1 MSRKKQK
8 RKSGLKIIAIAVL
21 ILCAVVTYN
30 RVALEGKRR
39 ALEKQYAE
47 LNEQLL
53 KEQERADRLLEQ
65 ERYMQTVEGIRET
78 MERSATRAQ
87 DEAYRAAHPTDP
99 ANAEG
104 LHTELTNVNVT
115 EGDVYREQ
123 TTYEQTQNI
132 DKRNLSTIEQ
142 ELSRIN
148 RENINNQY
156 KYMQMMEGIR
166 ESMERPQEKKSPDQ
180 MRRESLMAL
189 EHPAELMKPKTINVI

>member
-65 ERYMQTVEGIRET
+65 ERYMQTLRYIEETAREKLGLVY
-78 MERSATRAQ
+78 E
-87 DEAYRAAHPTDP
+87 DEMLFRPE
-99 ANAEG
+99 AE
-104 LHTELTNVNVT
+104 
-115 EGDVYREQ
+115 EQ
-123 TTYEQTQNI
+123 
-132 DKRNLSTIEQ
+132 
-142 ELSRIN
+142 
-148 RENINNQY
+148 
-156 KYMQMMEGIR
+156 
-166 ESMERPQEKKSPDQ
+166 
-180 MRRESLMAL
+180 
-189 EHPAELMKPKTINVI
+189 